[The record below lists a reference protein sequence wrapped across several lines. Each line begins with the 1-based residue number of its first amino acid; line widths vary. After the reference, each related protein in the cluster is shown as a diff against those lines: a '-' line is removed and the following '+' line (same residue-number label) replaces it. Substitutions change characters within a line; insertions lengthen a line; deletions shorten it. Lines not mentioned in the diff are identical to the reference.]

1 MNVER
6 NSEIR
11 LANSRAE
18 PQDAT
23 PNPTSMSTTPPLPP
37 EKKGMSCLA
46 MSGIGCLVIIVAL
59 FLGGG
64 AVIAKF
70 WPQIQEWVAEA
81 ESNPE
86 KAAAK
91 LGIKVVPGAVIIR
104 EDDAKS
110 EFTFKIGA
118 DGEEMT
124 LNYKDIQSG
133 RQPVITNS
141 KGEVIQLPK
150 KGEAAP
156 APAVP
161 APAASAP
168 AEAAP
173 APASPAPSN

>member
-1 MNVER
+1 
-6 NSEIR
+6 
-11 LANSRAE
+11 
-18 PQDAT
+18 
-23 PNPTSMSTTPPLPP
+23 MSTTPPLPP

-64 AVIAKF
+64 AVTAKF
-70 WPQIQEWVAEA
+70 WPQIQEFIAEA
-81 ESNPE
+81 ESNPD

-91 LGIKVVPGAVIIR
+91 LGIKVIPGSVILR

-124 LNYKDIQSG
+124 MNYKDIQNS

-141 KGEVIQLPK
+141 KGEVIQLPAN
-150 KGEAAP
+150 GETS
-156 APAVP
+156 P
-161 APAASAP
+161 APAASTPAP
-168 AEAAP
+168 AASTPAP
-173 APASPAPSN
+173 APAAAAPPPAPAAPVPAPAPNN

>member
-1 MNVER
+1 
-6 NSEIR
+6 
-11 LANSRAE
+11 
-18 PQDAT
+18 
-23 PNPTSMSTTPPLPP
+23 MSTPPQLPQ

-46 MSGIGCLVIIVAL
+46 MGGIGCLVIIIAL

-64 AVIAKF
+64 AIVAKF
-70 WPQIQEWVAEA
+70 FPQIKEFIAEA
-81 ESNPE
+81 ESNPD

-91 LGIKVVPGAVIIR
+91 LGIKVVPGSVIIR

-124 LNYKDIQSG
+124 MNYKDIQKG

-141 KGEVIQLPK
+141 KGEVVQLPK
-150 KGEAAP
+150 NGEAAPAPAAAEPAPTAPVPAPVVPAP

-161 APAASAP
+161 APAAP
-168 AEAAP
+168 VP
-173 APASPAPSN
+173 NN

>member
-1 MNVER
+1 
-6 NSEIR
+6 
-11 LANSRAE
+11 
-18 PQDAT
+18 
-23 PNPTSMSTTPPLPP
+23 
-37 EKKGMSCLA
+37 MSCLA
-46 MSGIGCLVIIVAL
+46 MSGIGCLIIIVAL

-64 AVIAKF
+64 AVVAKF
-70 WPQIQEWVAEA
+70 WPQIQEFISEA
-81 ESNPE
+81 ESNPD

-91 LGIKVVPGAVIIR
+91 LGIKVVPGSVIIR

-110 EFTFKIGA
+110 EFVFKIGA

-150 KGEAAP
+150 NGEAAP
-156 APAVP
+156 AAP
-161 APAASAP
+161 APEASAP

-173 APASPAPSN
+173 APAPTPNN

>member
-1 MNVER
+1 MQILLKFISPIHVPSLRMETSN
-6 NSEIR
+6 
-11 LANSRAE
+11 L
-18 PQDAT
+18 P
-23 PNPTSMSTTPPLPP
+23 SMSTTPPLPP

-46 MSGIGCLVIIVAL
+46 MSGIGCLVIIVAI

-64 AVIAKF
+64 AVLAKF

-91 LGIKVVPGAVIIR
+91 LGIKVMPGSVIIR

-124 LNYKDIQSG
+124 MNYKDIQNS
-133 RQPVITNS
+133 RKPVITNS
-141 KGEVIQLPK
+141 KGEVIQLPANGK
-150 KGEAAP
+150 AD
-156 APAVP
+156 P
-161 APAASAP
+161 APAASIPAP
-168 AEAAP
+168 APAAP
-173 APASPAPSN
+173 APTPNN

>member
-1 MNVER
+1 METSN
-6 NSEIR
+6 
-11 LANSRAE
+11 L
-18 PQDAT
+18 P
-23 PNPTSMSTTPPLPP
+23 SMSTTPPLPP

-46 MSGIGCLVIIVAL
+46 MSGIGCLVIIVAI

-64 AVIAKF
+64 AVLAKF

-91 LGIKVVPGAVIIR
+91 LGIKVIPGSVIIR

-124 LNYKDIQSG
+124 MNYKDIQNS
-133 RQPVITNS
+133 RKPVITNS
-141 KGEVIQLPK
+141 KGEVIQLPA
-150 KGEAAP
+150 KGKAD
-156 APAVP
+156 P
-161 APAASAP
+161 APAASIPAP
-168 AEAAP
+168 APAAP
-173 APASPAPSN
+173 APTPNN